1 MCSFVVQAIK
11 LLAIVLA
18 CYCVME
24 LFHMTPV
31 DASQKEY
38 RCFFG
43 AGKYENYAI
52 MAAGAKEAEHKF
64 GDRFKEIKGSFFPIK
79 CYITK

>member
-1 MCSFVVQAIK
+1 MNAFIIK
-11 LLAIVLA
+11 TLRLLAIVLA

-43 AGKYENYAI
+43 SGKYENYAI
-52 MAAGAKEAEHKF
+52 VAVSSDKAEQKF
-64 GDRFKEIKGSFFPIK
+64 QTRFKEIKAQVFPIK
-79 CYITK
+79 CYIIK